1 MTADTW
7 TILGVLVA
15 ILGVLVAGFVAIW
28 KGFSERS
35 DRMEKRLGERG
46 ARMEEQLG
54 ERGARMEER
63 LGARITRVETR
74 VTGALR
80 DFMREVRDDIKAI
93 LSRLPLPEATKTS
106 PLRLTDFGKTLSDG
120 IAGAEWANR
129 IADEV
134 ASQVAGME
142 PYEIHEFS
150 FAYVED
156 DLNPSDSE
164 EKAMRR
170 TAYEQGARMKQ
181 ILRVLAIELRDK
193 LLARVSLEPPR

>member
-54 ERGARMEER
+54 
-63 LGARITRVETR
+63 ARITRVETR

-80 DFMREVRDDIKAI
+80 DFMREIRTI
-93 LSRLPLPEATKTS
+93 LEA
-106 PLRLTDFGKTLSDG
+106 
-120 IAGAEWANR
+120 
-129 IADEV
+129 
-134 ASQVAGME
+134 
-142 PYEIHEFS
+142 HE
-150 FAYVED
+150 
-156 DLNPSDSE
+156 
-164 EKAMRR
+164 
-170 TAYEQGARMKQ
+170 
-181 ILRVLAIELRDK
+181 
-193 LLARVSLEPPR
+193 